1 MTIEEGLT
9 IMHLQKLL
17 GPAHRF
23 SAKGAE
29 IWGKTHP
36 EVKTIE
42 ILAYPAGENKRTVGA
57 YHSGP

>member
-23 SAKGAE
+23 AAKGAE
-29 IWGKTHP
+29 IWGKQTRKLKP
-36 EVKTIE
+36 LKYWRILPVKIKE
-42 ILAYPAGENKRTVGA
+42 L
-57 YHSGP
+57 

>member
-9 IMHLQKLL
+9 IMHLRKLL
-17 GPAHRF
+17 AHGF
-23 SAKGAE
+23 AAKGAE